1 MKMELQEIESVLE
14 SLLFAAGDR
23 VSLDKLS
30 DILEI
35 DKKTIKLIL
44 QNMMDRFRNTNR
56 GVIIREI
63 DNGYQLCTNPE
74 NYEYVKKL
82 FEPRQKQGLSQAAY
96 EVLAIIAYLGPVT
109 RAKIEQI
116 RGVNSD
122 SAIARL
128 LERNLIKESGR
139 LDAPGKPVLYDT
151 TEEFLRC
158 FGYKAKSE
166 LPSLGN
172 NEILLI
178 QENLQENLNNID
190 GEK

>member
-1 MKMELQEIESVLE
+1 MELQEIESALE
-14 SLLFAAGDR
+14 SLLFAAGDK

-30 DILEI
+30 EILEI
-35 DKKTIKLIL
+35 DKKTLRLIL
-44 QNMMDRFRNTNR
+44 QNMMDRFRNENR
-56 GVIIREI
+56 GIIIREI
-63 DNGYQLCTNPE
+63 DNGYQLCTSPV

-82 FEPRQKQGLSQAAY
+82 FEPRHKQGLSQAAY
-96 EVLAIIAYLGPVT
+96 EVLAIIAYIGPVT

-128 LERNLIKESGR
+128 LERNLIREAGR

-158 FGYKAKSE
+158 FGFKSKGE
-166 LPSLGN
+166 LPALEN
-172 NEILLI
+172 NELVLI
-178 QENLQENLNNID
+178 QESID
-190 GEK
+190 SINSEK

>member
-1 MKMELQEIESVLE
+1 MELQEIESVLE